1 MRLWAGLIAGG
12 QGREEL
18 ITVSGPGVSHGV
30 FWRAWGWNTAEV
42 RMLSLG

>member
-18 ITVSGPGVSHGV
+18 ITVSDPGIL
-30 FWRAWGWNTAEV
+30 WRAWGWNTAEV